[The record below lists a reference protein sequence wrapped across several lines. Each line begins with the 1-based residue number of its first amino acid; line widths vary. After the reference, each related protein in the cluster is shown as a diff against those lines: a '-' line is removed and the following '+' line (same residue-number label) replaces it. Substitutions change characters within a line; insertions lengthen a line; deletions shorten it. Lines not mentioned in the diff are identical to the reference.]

1 MSARRFLGAGLL
13 LSLLLAGVVSA
24 YASGHPDGL
33 EHVAATHGFAHTA
46 GTSLTA
52 RSPLADYPGGWAGI
66 AGCALVFAAV
76 VGVTRVTGRFT
87 RR

>member
-1 MSARRFLGAGLL
+1 MSSRRFLVAALA

-33 EHVAATHGFAHTA
+33 ERVARAHGFAHTA
-46 GTSLTA
+46 GTSVTA
-52 RSPLADYPGGWAGI
+52 GSPMADYPGGWAGI
-66 AGCALVFAAV
+66 AGCVLVFVLV

-87 RR
+87 RS